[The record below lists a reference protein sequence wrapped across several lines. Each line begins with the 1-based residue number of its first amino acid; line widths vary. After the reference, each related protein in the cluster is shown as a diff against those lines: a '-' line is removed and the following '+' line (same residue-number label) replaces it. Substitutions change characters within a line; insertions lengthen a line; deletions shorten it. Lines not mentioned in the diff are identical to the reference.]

1 MAHVSPLYSALY
13 STLISSSLYIERIYS
28 HFNPLLSILSFLFII
43 ICIFFFSINTVPP
56 IVLLLLHP
64 QRVLFSIHAQYF
76 MTHKALINTN
86 LLPMESDEYYY
97 SFFFLFLVHS
107 FVFFFFFLLLR
118 VKRLFLGLFVDGGR
132 H

>member
-1 MAHVSPLYSALY
+1 MSHPYIQLCTPPLSLHLY
-13 STLISSSLYIERIYS
+13 ILRESILISIPCFQFS
-28 HFNPLLSILSFLFII
+28 HFYLLLYVF
-43 ICIFFFSINTVPP
+43 FFFSINTVPP